1 MKFESVLCLLKAYP
15 QEYAQTAIARSETT
29 PSSYNRGRHKELALA
44 LKGKDWDVVV
54 SVITDPQYQN
64 ALEGVLI
71 CANSY
76 SDLDNEIICQGMDL
90 FREGK
95 LVVKQFFASLPKDRP
110 QVHQGIDAT
119 LEYNRG
125 GISWESVHFT
135 VGHQHT
141 TSPQLAGDV
150 AESTMDPEDDE

>member
-15 QEYAQTAIARSETT
+15 QEYAQTAIRRSETT
-29 PSSYNRGRHKELALA
+29 PSSYNRGRHKELSSA
-44 LKGKDWDVVV
+44 LKGSDWDAVV
-54 SVITDPQYQN
+54 SIITDPQYQN

-76 SDLDNEIICQGMDL
+76 SDLDNEVICQGMDL

-95 LVVKQFFASLPKDRP
+95 LVNTRRLVVAKGRTEVNGSL
-110 QVHQGIDAT
+110 GAT
-119 LEYNRG
+119 LEYSEG
-125 GISWESVHFT
+125 GISWENTHFT

-141 TSPQLAGDV
+141 SSPQLAEDV
-150 AESTMDPEDDE
+150 AE